1 MHPIR
6 KETIVNIYYFPMNIK
21 RKPEWLKIDFRSDKQ
36 YSIVSKSLKNN
47 CLHTI
52 CVSGRCP
59 NMTECWGRG
68 TATFM
73 ILGDICTRSC
83 RFCNTK
89 TGRPL
94 PPMESE
100 AEKLANS
107 VRELKL
113 KHVVITSVDRDDLPD
128 GGATHWARCISRL
141 KSEVPEATVE
151 VLIPD
156 FRGDTNLV
164 DIVLDAKPDI
174 VAHNIET
181 VERMT
186 PSVRSAARYDLS
198 LNVLKHIADRGFRA
212 KSGIMLG
219 VGEEDSEVLQTMDD
233 LLEVGCQVL
242 TIGQYLQPTKQ
253 HLEVSRYVTPEQFAE
268 FKGIGL
274 KKGFNFVESGP
285 LVRSS
290 YHAEEQVIK

>member
-59 NMTECWGRG
+59 NMAECWGRG